1 MSETK
6 LTRRGFMKL
15 SGLGMVAM
23 TLPDRL
29 GMDAYPFATPTEY
42 YLYVGS
48 YTSAGGE
55 GITLCRLSM
64 ATGILQKVAVTRNVS
79 EPSFLAM
86 DHKGR
91 YLYAVN
97 ELYSYQGTSSGAV
110 SAFAVNPT
118 TRALTLIN
126 QRASLGAGPCFVSV
140 DANDKFVMVAN
151 YSGGNVSVFPI
162 QSNGGLGASTDTKQF
177 QGSGPHPN
185 QNGPHAH
192 QIVTDAANQYAL
204 AADLGTDKVMIY
216 RFDGALGK
224 LNATTPA
231 SFSTPAGA
239 GPRHFAF
246 HPSGKFVFVINE
258 LNSTLLSLAYDGTRG
273 TLTQVQGIS
282 TLPAGYTGT
291 SYCAEVRVS
300 PDGRFVYGSNRG
312 HDSIVVFAV
321 DSLGRLTLV
330 QHVSTQGLW
339 PRDFILDP
347 TGTYLL
353 VANQKS
359 HSIVSFKRDATTGK
373 LTALGTSLGV
383 TAPTSLLVAQTP
395 V

>member
-6 LTRRGFMKL
+6 LTRRGFLKL
-15 SGLGMVAM
+15 SGLGMAAV

-29 GMDAYPFATPTEY
+29 GFDPRPLATPSEY
-42 YLYVGS
+42 YLYVGG

-64 ATGILQKVAVTRNVS
+64 DTGTLRKVSVTRNVA

-86 DHKGR
+86 DKKGR

-97 ELYSYQGTSSGAV
+97 ETGSFQGTSSGAV

-126 QRASLGAGPCFVSV
+126 QQASRGGAPCFVSV
-140 DANDKFVMVAN
+140 DGNDKYVMVAN

-162 QSNGGLGASTDTKQF
+162 QSNGGLGASTDFKQF

-185 QNGPHAH
+185 QTSPHAH
-192 QIVTDAANQYAL
+192 QIQTDPGNQFAL
-204 AADLGTDKVMIY
+204 AADLGTDRIMAY
-216 RFDGALGK
+216 RFDGTQGK
-224 LNATTPA
+224 LTAASPA

-258 LNSTLLSLAYDGTRG
+258 LNNTLLSLAYNATQG
-273 TLTQVQGIS
+273 TLTQVQGVS
-282 TLPAGYTGT
+282 TLPSGYTGT

-300 PDGRFVYGSNRG
+300 PDEIGR
-312 HDSIVVFAV
+312 A
-321 DSLGRLTLV
+321 
-330 QHVSTQGLW
+330 HV
-339 PRDFILDP
+339 
-347 TGTYLL
+347 
-353 VANQKS
+353 
-359 HSIVSFKRDATTGK
+359 
-373 LTALGTSLGV
+373 
-383 TAPTSLLVAQTP
+383 
-395 V
+395 